1 LTNTALAVVLA
12 LVSALGFG
20 AAFVFTQFALK
31 TMPPWLGAAFSVP
44 TSTLLFWCLGAFLVD
59 PAKADMGAAA
69 LFAGVGLFF
78 PATVT
83 LLNFESNR
91 LMGANVAG
99 AMSGLAPIFAVL
111 LALVLLGET
120 LSGPQLLGIGAVIGG
135 VTLLYGGKRKSF
147 AISSAWMLL
156 LPLAAA
162 ALRGAVQPIVK
173 VGLDRW
179 PSPLAA
185 VIIGYTVSSAVL
197 ILAALVH
204 GGSDT
209 RFDIRGALWFAA
221 VGLCNGLAVLATYAA
236 LGSGP
241 VRIVS
246 PLVASYPLVTVLLS
260 HALLKEERLS
270 PQLVIAVAATVGG
283 VVLLIVT

>member
-111 LALVLLGET
+111 LALVLL
-120 LSGPQLLGIGAVIGG
+120 A
-135 VTLLYGGKRKSF
+135 R
-147 AISSAWMLL
+147 
-156 LPLAAA
+156 
-162 ALRGAVQPIVK
+162 R
-173 VGLDRW
+173 
-179 PSPLAA
+179 
-185 VIIGYTVSSAVL
+185 
-197 ILAALVH
+197 
-204 GGSDT
+204 
-209 RFDIRGALWFAA
+209 
-221 VGLCNGLAVLATYAA
+221 
-236 LGSGP
+236 
-241 VRIVS
+241 
-246 PLVASYPLVTVLLS
+246 
-260 HALLKEERLS
+260 
-270 PQLVIAVAATVGG
+270 
-283 VVLLIVT
+283 